1 MPNLHNIDSC
11 PEHWKLHKNIG
22 VLGFAIYITIKPI
35 QKRSLRIE
43 EPLFKV
49 EKFVI
54 KKSKEGMITRMCHRL
69 GKDGLPVLRI

>member
-11 PEHWKLHKNIG
+11 PEHWKQHKNMG
-22 VLGFAIYITIKPI
+22 VLGFAIYIAIKPI

-54 KKSKEGMITRMCHRL
+54 KESKEGMISRRCYRW
-69 GKDGLPVLRI
+69 GIDGLPVLRI